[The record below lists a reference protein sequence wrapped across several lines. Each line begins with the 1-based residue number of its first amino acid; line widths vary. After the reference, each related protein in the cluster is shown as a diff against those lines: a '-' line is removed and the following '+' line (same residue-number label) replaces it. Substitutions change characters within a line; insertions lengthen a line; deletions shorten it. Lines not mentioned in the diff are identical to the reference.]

1 MKSCSHL
8 TRSLGP
14 TFKAVLGILLVL
26 GSTVCH
32 AEEVVLPGM
41 TVDFTGAE
49 SGNYSN
55 AMKVLLLL
63 TVLSL
68 APAFLIALTAF
79 TRIIIVLAMLRH
91 AFGMPSTPP
100 NSVMVS
106 LALFLTFFT
115 MQPVI
120 ESIQTNVFVPYQANE
135 LTDQQ
140 ALDKASDA
148 LKQFMISQTREKD
161 IALMYD
167 LQKKELPDSIDDIS
181 LLTLAPAFMLSE
193 LQTAFQI
200 GFVIF
205 LPFLAV
211 DLIVA
216 SVLMSMGMI
225 MLPPMTISLPIKILM
240 FVLIEG
246 WALIAEA
253 LVGSFL

>member
-1 MKSCSHL
+1 MTSSRSIYMASPGLKAAIFALL
-8 TRSLGP
+8 TFGASLCN
-14 TFKAVLGILLVL
+14 AQDI
-26 GSTVCH
+26 
-32 AEEVVLPGM
+32 VLPGM
-41 TVDFTGAE
+41 TVDFEGNG

-55 AMKVLLLL
+55 AMKVLALL

-120 ESIQTNVFVPYQANE
+120 ESMQTNVFEPYQANE
-135 LTDQQ
+135 LTDQE
-140 ALDKASDA
+140 ALDKASDV

-161 IALMYD
+161 IALMYN
-167 LQKKELPDSIDDIS
+167 LQKKELPDSINDIS
-181 LLTLAPAFMLSE
+181 MLTLAPAFMLSE

-253 LVGSFL
+253 LVGSFR